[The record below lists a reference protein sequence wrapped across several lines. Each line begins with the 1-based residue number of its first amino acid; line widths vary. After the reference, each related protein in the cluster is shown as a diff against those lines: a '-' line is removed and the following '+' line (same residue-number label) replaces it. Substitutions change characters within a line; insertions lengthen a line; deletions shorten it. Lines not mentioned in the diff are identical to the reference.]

1 MPDEYGL
8 STRREWVAA
17 LEQWIMPTQQRR
29 ETDKATVTIAA
40 SLRTNAFFLRQAA
53 RSGNVRKLME
63 EAETVARH
71 LHLLA
76 DQINNPKEPAPC
88 NDVTSCE
95 G

>member
-1 MPDEYGL
+1 MSGFARRNPDKSY
-8 STRREWVAA
+8 RWKRE
-17 LEQWIMPTQQRR
+17 LLMPTQQRR
-29 ETDKATVTIAA
+29 ETDKDAVTIAA

-76 DQINNPKEPAPC
+76 DQFNKGPTPWKDAN
-88 NDVTSCE
+88 SSE